1 MRATAEIL
9 RRSPA
14 EAPSRPG
21 VIHMPRA
28 NRSPLRRKRTA
39 LVAAAALGL
48 GALVGSF
55 AQGPSA
61 RAPQAPGPEVSLLT
75 RDVQQLRD
83 LPRLEDSPTVPPPN
97 LREGII

>member
-9 RRSPA
+9 RRSPV

-21 VIHMPRA
+21 VIRLPRA
-28 NRSPLRRKRTA
+28 SRSPLRRKRTA

-48 GALVGSF
+48 GALVGSLV
-55 AQGPSA
+55 QGPSA

-83 LPRLEDSPTVPPPN
+83 LPRLEDDPALPPPN
-97 LREGII
+97 QREGII